1 MLEYLWWCAGGGGPE
16 PARVSR
22 AATEAAAGLMDGY
35 FLPMAA
41 RVLGDASVPE
51 DERNARTL
59 AAWVMETRPGRV
71 NVSAIRDTARL
82 SGLRESD
89 AVKAAC
95 RYLAEA
101 RWLAEPP
108 RQQHAPGRPRGD
120 WLVNPRL
127 FGGEP

>member
-1 MLEYLWWCAGGGGPE
+1 M
-16 PARVSR
+16 
-22 AATEAAAGLMDGY
+22 
-35 FLPMAA
+35 PMAV
-41 RVLGDASVPE
+41 RVLGDASIPE

-59 AAWVMETRPGRV
+59 ALWIMQTRPERV

-95 RYLAEA
+95 RFLAEA
-101 RWLAEPP
+101 GWLVEPP
-108 RQQHAPGRPRGD
+108 RRPGRPRGD

-127 FGGEP
+127 FGGGP